1 MADPEH
7 GWRSIALRA
16 DVALAVE
23 SAMTELPPDLE
34 ARVASLWIAE
44 RATRPGL
51 FNGRV
56 FCADRIA
63 PDRIDGHW
71 TEYRRVLTQMRHPE
85 LFDRLRIRA
94 LAVNGLI
101 ECADGLVLGRR
112 HAGAIYLPGF
122 WQSPPAGNVEA
133 RNGSG
138 SIDLTGQLLAELDEE
153 LGLQPADVGDIRAVA
168 AIEHADTHVVDVGY
182 LLRTPL
188 PFASIEARRSSAG
201 NDEYDALR
209 LVAPDDVA
217 RLLSEGEPMLLPSA
231 RILMRSWLSGY
242 G

>member
-1 MADPEH
+1 MAGPEP
-7 GWRSIALRA
+7 GWPSVALRA
-16 DVALAVE
+16 DVALVVGG
-23 SAMTELPPDLE
+23 AMTALPPDLE
-34 ARVASLWIAE
+34 ARIASLWIAE
-44 RATRPGL
+44 RVERPDL

-71 TEYRRVLTQMRHPE
+71 TEYRRVLAQLRHPE
-85 LFDRLRIRA
+85 LFDRLHIRA

-112 HAGAIYLPGF
+112 HAGATYLPGF

-133 RNGSG
+133 RQGSDA
-138 SIDLTGQLLAELDEE
+138 IDLTGQLLAELDEE
-153 LGLQPADVGDIRAVA
+153 LGLQPAEVENVRAVA
-168 AIEHADTHVVDVGY
+168 AIEHAGTHVVDVGC

-188 PFASIEARRSSAG
+188 PFAGIEARWSGAG

-209 LVAPDDVA
+209 LVAPDDVS
-217 RLLSEGEPMLLPSA
+217 RLLSEREPMLLPSA
-231 RILMRSWLSGY
+231 RILMRRWMNGY